1 MIQVGLITIGAE
13 LLNGTRVDTNAV
25 WMGDAVIG
33 AGGKVV
39 WHLTV
44 DDQKSAILNGL
55 DQIPD
60 NVEVVLTTGGLG
72 PTHDDITPAVLY
84 DYFGAT
90 PVFDEAYWQEITEKF
105 ARRGKVIPESN
116 RNQAY
121 RPDKGE
127 VIPNPV
133 GTARGLY
140 FTHSNYHLFA
150 MPGVPAEMK
159 SMMNSTVLPWIKA
172 RSTQQV
178 ATTIMRTTGIME
190 SALYEKL
197 EPILKEFSEIELAFL
212 PKITGVDLRIKA
224 SDPSSLDSFVQQIM
238 PEISKYHY
246 GNGTMELEDRVGALL
261 REKRLTIATAESCT
275 GGLIGDRIT
284 NTPGSS
290 VYMRGGVVAYSNEIK
305 TAVLGVKESTLEAVG
320 AVSRETATEMA
331 AGIRTLMQTDLGL
344 STTGIAGP
352 TGGTK
357 EKPVGLVYVGLA
369 DHQKVKTWEFR
380 FAYDRKA
387 NKLLTSQVAL
397 NQLRRYLLDA

>member
-13 LLNGTRVDTNAV
+13 LLNGTRVDTNAA
-25 WMGDAVIG
+25 WIGDAVISV
-33 AGGKVV
+33 GGRVV

-44 DDQKSAILNGL
+44 DDEKTAILNAL
-55 DQIPD
+55 DQIPE
-60 NVEVVLTTGGLG
+60 NVKVVLTTGGLG

-84 DYFGAT
+84 KYFQAT
-90 PVFDEAYWQEITEKF
+90 PEFDEAYWQEITEKF
-105 ARRGKVIPESN
+105 ALRGKLIPESN

-133 GTARGLY
+133 GTARGLH
-140 FTHSNYHLFA
+140 FAHSTYHLFA

-159 SMMNSTVLPWIKA
+159 AMMNSTVLPWIEGCSDH
-172 RSTQQV
+172 RV
-178 ATTIMRTTGIME
+178 AVTVLRTTGIME
-190 SALYEKL
+190 SALYEQL
-197 EPILKEFSEIELAFL
+197 EPILKDFPNIELAFL

-224 SDPSSLDSFVQQIM
+224 NDSSTLDSFIHQIT

-246 GNGTMELEDRVGALL
+246 GNGTEELEDQTGELL
-261 REKRLTIATAESCT
+261 RKKHLTIATAESCT

-290 VYMRGGVVAYSNEIK
+290 DYMRGGVVAYSNEIK

-320 AVSRETATEMA
+320 AVSRETAAEMA
-331 AGIRTLMQTDLGL
+331 AGVRTLMQTDLGL

-369 DHQKVKTWEFR
+369 DHKNVKTWKFR
-380 FAYDRKA
+380 FAFDRKA

-397 NQLRRYLLDA
+397 NQLRRYLLNA